1 MKHVVLLLVVI
12 SFLSSCKKEEQEA
25 DNSLPAASFLNV
37 AYGSDAAQKM
47 DVYLPAGRK
56 QQETK
61 TFVLIHGGAWVEGD
75 KSEFTSYL
83 PTIKQR
89 LPDYAIAVINYRL
102 ASTSG
107 NYFPAQENDLKA
119 ALNFLVQNSS
129 NYQISSEFVLLGTSA
144 GAHMAL
150 LQGYKY
156 ATPSV
161 RAIIDFFGP
170 ADMVQLYNQAPTT
183 IAQLGM
189 QMLLSGTPQTNPA
202 MYYQSSPINFID
214 AQDPP
219 TIIFHGTNDL
229 VVHVS
234 QSTQLQLKLQM
245 MGVTNSLHTYNGV
258 GHEVWPSP
266 IMNDAF
272 DKMEAFIK
280 THVP

>member
-1 MKHVVLLLVVI
+1 MKHVALLLVVI

-129 NYQISSEFVLLGTSA
+129 NYQISSDFVLLGTSA

-229 VVHVS
+229 VVNVS